1 MKQKKGTLIPDGDHV
16 IRHVPLAKTRRD
28 SDGKIYGILPQA
40 IERRDREEYLSVSH
54 YECFHGSQIQKLASV
69 RNAIAAG
76 KQSGTIGI
84 KGLLAKANVRILK
97 QAVEQNAEQKI
108 RIAYLPTKKDPSH
121 SGVYK
126 LPQENTELMDALAS
140 EVFSEMFLLSDIK

>member
-1 MKQKKGTLIPDGDHV
+1 MKPKKGRLIPDGDHV

-40 IERRDREEYLSVSH
+40 LERRDGEEYLSVSH
-54 YECFHGSQIQKLASV
+54 YEYFPGSEIQKLASV

-84 KGLLAKANVRILK
+84 KGLLTRANVSILK
-97 QAVEQNAEQKI
+97 QAVEQKSAQKI
-108 RIAYLPTKKDPSH
+108 RVTYLPTEKDPSH

-126 LPQENTELMDALAS
+126 LPQEDAELMDALAS
-140 EVFSEMFLLSDIK
+140 EVFSEIFLLSDIK